1 MIHAM
6 QDPPHEEKPNG
17 PGEKKA
23 TQGSEAFGEEDT

>member
-6 QDPPHEEKPNG
+6 QDPHMRRSPTG
-17 PGEKKA
+17 RGEKKA